1 MNKLVKVFSSL
12 VIVLLLMI
20 CISAPKAEAAI
31 NGDDVVELRGVWVST
46 VSNIDIAK
54 QNGVTKEAQEDYKK
68 QLIAIMDRVQTLG
81 LNAIFFQIRPAN
93 DALYESKL
101 NPYSPYFAGLGV
113 DPGWDMLAWFT
124 EQCHARGIEL
134 HAWLNPYRVTGS
146 NVIENGMTAEQIK
159 QLKLNFRNQ
168 MKEADPDTLNP
179 VVTLSEEEYLE
190 TIVAGKEHKLIFNP
204 ARQASIDHI
213 TNTIKEII
221 ENYDVDGIHFDDYFY
236 PSGGIESAIDQAD
249 YQEYRSKGGTLAI
262 ADWRRSNVDKMIE
275 GVHEVVEAYNNANPD
290 KDVAFG
296 VSPSAVWAP
305 SATSCPDRGAP
316 GGTENIVC
324 GSYSSYTDLYADT
337 KKWVEEEWLDYILP
351 QVYYDFGSDYKEIV
365 KWWAN
370 VVKKVDVKL
379 YVGTAIYR
387 VSEWQDGL
395 AIKSQFDWIKANPNI
410 DHYVNGFV
418 LFSYKNLVSANN
430 EMTIAQNQLKIYC
443 NRGALL
449 PVYNQS
455 SSAITED
462 VKINV
467 YKVSN
472 NYSIQ
477 FKEVANANGYVLY
490 GVPKGTTD
498 IDFNASGIAI
508 KQAYNQTTGD
518 ALRIETVTQSSVGN
532 FYYVLRVFDRNNQEY
547 KCYIID
553 FDKAVENTGAKID
566 VEYDNRSYTKGE
578 KITLKIKAESEINLP
593 VTVKVSTSLDG
604 GAYRNTTTITKGED
618 GYYTFVY
625 STFKD
630 GTVTFKIEADDTDV
644 VNTFEVGPL
653 GVGQEVEHQHKFVD
667 GECEC
672 GEIDPNY
679 VPPHVH
685 EFVDGKCECGE
696 VDPNYSEHE
705 HKFVEG
711 KCECG
716 ETDPNY
722 KKPGT
727 GSSNGCAMS
736 IVAGLPLIAACAL
749 ILLRKREF

>member
-1 MNKLVKVFSSL
+1 MNKIIKVFSSL
-12 VIVLLLMI
+12 VLVLLLMI
-20 CISAPKAEAAI
+20 MVSTPKVDAAI
-31 NGDDVVELRGVWVST
+31 AGDDVVELRGVWVAT

-54 QNGVTKEAQEDYKK
+54 QNGVTKEAQDKYKQ
-68 QLIAIMDRVQTLG
+68 QLIAIMDRVEALG

-93 DALYESKL
+93 DALYESQY
-101 NPYSPYFAGLGV
+101 NPYSSYLAGLGV
-113 DPGWDMLAWFT
+113 DPGWDMLSWFT
-124 EQCHARGIEL
+124 DECHARGIEL
-134 HAWLNPYRVTGS
+134 HAWLNPYRVTGE
-146 NVIENGMTAEQIK
+146 NVIETGMTAEQIK
-159 QLKLNFRNQ
+159 QLKLNFRNK

-179 VVTLSEEEYLE
+179 VVTLDEEEFLE

-236 PSGGIESAIDQAD
+236 PNGGIESGIDQAD
-249 YQEYRSKGGTLAI
+249 YQKYIKEGGTLSI

-275 GVHEVVEAYNNANPD
+275 GVHEVVEAYNEKNPD

-395 AIKSQFDWIKANPNI
+395 AIKNQFDWIKANPNI
-410 DHYVNGFV
+410 DHYVDGFV

-455 SSAITED
+455 SSKITED

-467 YKVSN
+467 YKVSS

-477 FKEVANANGYVLY
+477 FNEVENANGYVLY

-508 KQAYNQTTGD
+508 KKAYNQTTGD
-518 ALRIETVTQSSVGN
+518 ALHIETVTQSSVAN
-532 FYYVLRVFDRNNQEY
+532 FYYVLRVYDRNNEEY
-547 KCYIID
+547 KYYTID
-553 FDKAVENTGAKID
+553 FEQAIENTGAQIN
-566 VEYDNRSYTKGE
+566 VEYDDRTYTKGE
-578 KITLKIKAESEINLP
+578 EIVLKIKADSDINLP

-604 GAYRNTTTITKGED
+604 GAYRNTVTLTKGED
-618 GYYTFVY
+618 GYYTYTY

-630 GTVTFKIEADDTDV
+630 GTVTFKIVSNDTDV
-644 VNTFEVGPL
+644 ENTLEVGPF
-653 GVGQEVEHQHKFVD
+653 GVGQEVEHKHNFVD
-667 GECEC
+667 GVCSCGEKDPDYVEHTHEYVDGECECGEVDPNYNEHQHNFVEGKCEC

-679 VPPHVH
+679 
-685 EFVDGKCECGE
+685 
-696 VDPNYSEHE
+696 
-705 HKFVEG
+705 
-711 KCECG
+711 
-716 ETDPNY
+716 
-722 KKPGT
+722 KKPTT
-727 GSSNGCAMS
+727 GGGSGCAMS
-736 IVAGLPLIAACAL
+736 IVAGLPLVATCAL